1 MSFETALTRQLGI
14 RCPILLAPM
23 GAVAGGALARAVT
36 AAGGLGLLGV
46 GYGSADFIEREL
58 AAAEGAR
65 VGIGF
70 ITWDLARAPERL
82 ELALSHRP
90 ALVQLSFGDPAPFV
104 PRIRAAGVPVALQ
117 VQSLADAQRAAQLG
131 ADIVIAQGTEAG
143 GHGAARALFPL
154 LPAIVDA
161 VAPLPVVAAGGIADG
176 RGLVAALALG
186 ASAVLIGTRFIAAD
200 EALAPAEAKAKLIES
215 SGDAT
220 LRTRVFDL
228 VRGLPWP
235 EPYTGRA
242 LSNHFSQTW
251 HGHEQ
256 ELLQALPRE
265 APRYAA
271 ATDAKDFE
279 TALVWAGEGLDL
291 VRKLEPAAAIVQTL
305 LVEAE
310 QALARLNHLT
320 VPPAPSHG

>member
-14 RCPILLAPM
+14 RHPVLLAPM

-36 AAGGLGLLGV
+36 EAGGLGLIGV
-46 GYGSADFIEREL
+46 GYGSADVIEQEL

-70 ITWDLARAPERL
+70 ISWDLARAPERL
-82 ELALSHRP
+82 DLALSRRP
-90 ALVQLSFGDPAPFV
+90 AIVQLSFGDATPFV
-104 PRIRAAGVPVALQ
+104 SRIKAAGVPLALQ
-117 VQSLADAQRAAQLG
+117 VQSVADAERAAQLG

-143 GHGAARALFPL
+143 GHGATRALFPL

-186 ASAVLIGTRFIAAD
+186 ASAVLIGTRFIAAH
-200 EALAPAEAKAKLIES
+200 EALAPAEAKARLIES

-242 LSNHFSQTW
+242 LSNRFSRSW
-251 HGHEQ
+251 HGHEA
-256 ELLQALPRE
+256 ELLRAVPRE

-271 ATDAKDFE
+271 ATAAKDFE
-279 TALVWAGEGLDL
+279 TALIWAGEGLDL
-291 VRKLEPAAAIVQTL
+291 VRQLDPAAVIVQSL
-305 LVEAE
+305 LSEA
-310 QALARLNHLT
+310 QRALAQLNHLKLPLT
-320 VPPAPSHG
+320 PSHE

>member
-14 RCPILLAPM
+14 RHPVLLAPM

-36 AAGGLGLLGV
+36 EAGGLGLIGV
-46 GYGSADFIEREL
+46 GYGSADVIEQEL

-70 ITWDLARAPERL
+70 ISWDLARAPERL
-82 ELALSHRP
+82 DLALSRRP
-90 ALVQLSFGDPAPFV
+90 AIVQLSFGDAAPFV
-104 PRIRAAGVPVALQ
+104 SRIKAAGVPMALQ
-117 VQSLADAQRAAQLG
+117 VQSVADAERAAQLG

-143 GHGAARALFPL
+143 GHGATRALFPL

-186 ASAVLIGTRFIAAD
+186 ASAVLIGTRFIAAH

-242 LSNHFSQTW
+242 LSNRFSRSW
-251 HGHEQ
+251 HGHEA
-256 ELLQALPRE
+256 ELLRALPRE

-271 ATDAKDFE
+271 ATAAKDFE

-291 VRKLEPAAAIVQTL
+291 VRQLEPAAVIVQSL
-305 LVEAE
+305 LSEA
-310 QALARLNHLT
+310 QRALAQLNHLT
-320 VPPAPSHG
+320 LPLTSSYG

>member
-14 RCPILLAPM
+14 RHPVLLAPM

-36 AAGGLGLLGV
+36 EAGGLGLIGV
-46 GYGSADFIEREL
+46 GYGSADVIEQEL

-70 ITWDLARAPERL
+70 ISWDLARAPERL
-82 ELALSHRP
+82 DLALSRRP
-90 ALVQLSFGDPAPFV
+90 AIVQLSFGDATPFV
-104 PRIRAAGVPVALQ
+104 SRIKAAGVPLALQ
-117 VQSLADAQRAAQLG
+117 VQSVADAERAAQLG

-143 GHGAARALFPL
+143 GHGATRALFPL

-186 ASAVLIGTRFIAAD
+186 ASAVLIGTRFIAAH
-200 EALAPAEAKAKLIES
+200 EALAPAEAKARLIES

-242 LSNHFSQTW
+242 LSNRFSRSW
-251 HGHEQ
+251 HGHEA
-256 ELLQALPRE
+256 ELLRAVPRE

-271 ATDAKDFE
+271 ATAAKDFE
-279 TALVWAGEGLDL
+279 TALIWAGEGLDL
-291 VRKLEPAAAIVQTL
+291 VRQLEPAAVIVQSL
-305 LVEAE
+305 LSEA
-310 QALARLNHLT
+310 QRALAQLNHLKLPLT
-320 VPPAPSHG
+320 PSHE